1 MSTLSET
8 LAPFVE
14 AGTPVG
20 GVDWAAVEAAL
31 QGRED
36 TIRDELSLIAARM
49 GTFPEFVAEAFAE
62 VGLGTPPDTEVR
74 EMLRRQFVQ
83 RMEWLQEQYRQQGIE
98 PPSDPNA

>member
-1 MSTLSET
+1 VSTINET
-8 LAPFVE
+8 LAPFTE
-14 AGTPVG
+14 QS
-20 GVDWAAVEAAL
+20 DINWADVEAAL

-36 TIRDELSLIAARM
+36 TIRDDLSLIAARM

-98 PPSDPNA
+98 PPPDPNA